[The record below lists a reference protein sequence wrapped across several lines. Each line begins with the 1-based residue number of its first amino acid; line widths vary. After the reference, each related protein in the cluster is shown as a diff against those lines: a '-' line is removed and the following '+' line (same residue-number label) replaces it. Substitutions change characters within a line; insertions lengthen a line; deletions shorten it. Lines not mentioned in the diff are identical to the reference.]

1 MCKRRSYGEAN
12 LGVVF
17 FLWFLLW
24 CISFTEENW
33 RLRLEGVDDAN
44 LWCSYSTKCSR
55 RGWFSSPPFTGIYI
69 YYMYILIIPYQFV
82 VISSHLMYLMCC
94 QEDGL
99 VVPSLACLEVAL
111 LESLRLGIRS
121 AGNTGMLHWRCNVP
135 GMIPPK
141 KMWTFVTC
149 DEMWYHNVWLHL
161 TAFQGT
167 YWQRSWWR
175 RKYAFGQCLKFYTE
189 CQCLLLNSFSSDLT
203 STGSAPSESVLLPLR
218 LIRLV
223 SISLVQFPSHPFGA
237 WVFVFLS
244 TLACSCWALDG
255 WNRMEP
261 VALQEPRWR
270 AGSHVLH
277 PQGALGRGSSEV
289 HPSASC
295 PLVHWSQLNYHQV
308 DLREWNREATRH
320 SIMSPEDLGW
330 IQKQCTFIILAY
342 ILHPLD
348 ILCLCHGSS
357 CIMILG
363 ISAMVRQAR
372 RQGVLS
378 RLAVPWVQCTLSTLF
393 VNARDTNLSMP
404 IWLCFS
410 WGQRIRRLSGS
421 LYKTMGK
428 HCHVSSN
435 PTELLN
441 WYELIPQNRKTT
453 NITNGRHQWGIFHSV
468 EFITADLSQNHCDH
482 HHQHRHHHHHHLG
495 SSTVSM
501 YQHSALSENCCNRCF
516 KYCRAFLTSLFFHFS
531 QKNSWQASLHSAPRF
546 PTQSGWVRNHLCD
559 SGDSCGM
566 KWRVPS
572 SSLLCRWLS
581 SPQCVYDMARDPGYL
596 W

>member
-1 MCKRRSYGEAN
+1 
-12 LGVVF
+12 
-17 FLWFLLW
+17 
-24 CISFTEENW
+24 
-33 RLRLEGVDDAN
+33 
-44 LWCSYSTKCSR
+44 
-55 RGWFSSPPFTGIYI
+55 
-69 YYMYILIIPYQFV
+69 MYIHIIPYQFV

-141 KMWTFVTC
+141 KMWKFVTC

-167 YWQRSWWR
+167 YWQRAWWR

-203 STGSAPSESVLLPLR
+203 STGSAPSKSVLLSLR

-223 SISLVQFPSHPFGA
+223 FISLVQFPSHPFGA

-244 TLACSCWALDG
+244 TLACSRWALDG

-348 ILCLCHGSS
+348 ILSWL
-357 CIMILG
+357 IMHHDPWHQCDG
-363 ISAMVRQAR
+363 PT
-372 RQGVLS
+372 GKTS
-378 RLAVPWVQCTLSTLF
+378 RCAKSIGRPLSTVYTEYTVCKRSWHKF
-393 VNARDTNLSMP
+393 INANLIMLLLGSTYQAP
-404 IWLCFS
+404 V
-410 WGQRIRRLSGS
+410 RIPLQNNGET
-421 LYKTMGK
+421 LP
-428 HCHVSSN
+428 C
-435 PTELLN
+435 ELESHRII
-441 WYELIPQNRKTT
+441 ELIWTDNTK
-453 NITNGRHQWGIFHSV
+453 
-468 EFITADLSQNHCDH
+468 
-482 HHQHRHHHHHHLG
+482 
-495 SSTVSM
+495 
-501 YQHSALSENCCNRCF
+501 
-516 KYCRAFLTSLFFHFS
+516 
-531 QKNSWQASLHSAPRF
+531 
-546 PTQSGWVRNHLCD
+546 
-559 SGDSCGM
+559 
-566 KWRVPS
+566 
-572 SSLLCRWLS
+572 
-581 SPQCVYDMARDPGYL
+581 
-596 W
+596 

>member
-1 MCKRRSYGEAN
+1 MS
-12 LGVVF
+12 
-17 FLWFLLW
+17 
-24 CISFTEENW
+24 
-33 RLRLEGVDDAN
+33 
-44 LWCSYSTKCSR
+44 
-55 RGWFSSPPFTGIYI
+55 
-69 YYMYILIIPYQFV
+69 
-82 VISSHLMYLMCC
+82 SSHLILSELGCLCFFPHLPAHVERWM
-94 QEDGL
+94 DG
-99 VVPSLACLEVAL
+99 
-111 LESLRLGIRS
+111 
-121 AGNTGMLHWRCNVP
+121 T
-135 GMIPPK
+135 
-141 KMWTFVTC
+141 
-149 DEMWYHNVWLHL
+149 
-161 TAFQGT
+161 
-167 YWQRSWWR
+167 
-175 RKYAFGQCLKFYTE
+175 
-189 CQCLLLNSFSSDLT
+189 
-203 STGSAPSESVLLPLR
+203 
-218 LIRLV
+218 
-223 SISLVQFPSHPFGA
+223 
-237 WVFVFLS
+237 
-244 TLACSCWALDG
+244 G
-255 WNRMEP
+255 WNPLLSKNQGEELAHMFSIPKGRWGEAVRKSIRVP
-261 VALQEPRWR
+261 V
-270 AGSHVLH
+270 
-277 PQGALGRGSSEV
+277 
-289 HPSASC
+289 
-295 PLVHWSQLNYHQV
+295 VHWSIEVN
-308 DLREWNREATRH
+308 WTITR
-320 SIMSPEDLGW
+320 W
-330 IQKQCTFIILAY
+330 ISGSGTGRPPDTASCRQKIWDGFKNNAPSSFWHTFCILW
-342 ILHPLD
+342 IS
-348 ILCLCHGSS
+348 CHGSS

-441 WYELIPQNRKTT
+441 WYELITQNRKTT

-546 PTQSGWVRNHLCD
+546 PIQSGWVRNHLCD

-581 SPQCVYDMARDPGYL
+581 SPQCVYDMARDPRYL